1 MSRPFSPS
9 LSTMLPSAVKIA
21 KASASSSRWPCLA
34 FFRHLAH
41 AFRGAK
47 FVHVHRQQPFGKQ
60 HLLGIEQLIEL
71 VGRLVPR
78 PPRLRQT
85 EAAEGQQQKE
95 ERQAQLQA
103 QALGQF
109 HASPSGITDAVHGA
123 DKVAA
128 ELAA

>member
-1 MSRPFSPS
+1 
-9 LSTMLPSAVKIA
+9 MLPSAVKIA

-34 FFRHLAH
+34 FRHLAH

-71 VGRLVPR
+71 VGRLVPATTLAANQ
-78 PPRLRQT
+78 PPGT
-85 EAAEGQQQKE
+85 AAKE

-109 HASPSGITDAVHGA
+109 HASPGITDAVHGA

>member
-34 FFRHLAH
+34 FRHLAH

-60 HLLGIEQLIEL
+60 HLLGKQLIEL
-71 VGRLVPR
+71 VGRR
-78 PPRLRQT
+78 
-85 EAAEGQQQKE
+85 
-95 ERQAQLQA
+95 AQLIRGVVRRR
-103 QALGQF
+103 L
-109 HASPSGITDAVHGA
+109 PCR
-123 DKVAA
+123 
-128 ELAA
+128 